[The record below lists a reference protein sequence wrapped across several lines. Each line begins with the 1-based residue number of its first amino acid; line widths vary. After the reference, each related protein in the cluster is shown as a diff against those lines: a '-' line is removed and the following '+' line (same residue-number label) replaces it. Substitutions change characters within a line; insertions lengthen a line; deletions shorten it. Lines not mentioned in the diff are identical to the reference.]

1 MEEGVMRHFL
11 VGLLIVCVPLL
22 AYGGDEVGHW
32 YLDPNVGGITPD
44 AEWGLKEG
52 ANLDYGLAIG
62 KNLSEDWS
70 FELNLNGA
78 RPDYKHI
85 SGTLGMYD
93 ASLDVLRVWNRG
105 GTFAPYLSVGLG
117 SITLV
122 PSGSTPN
129 HTFMATQAG
138 IGAFIKLW
146 ENADASR
153 SLSLRPDAEFRG
165 DRFTQSDSKS
175 DYLYTLGLVFTF
187 GPGTPPPVAAPPPP
201 PTPPSPPPPP
211 PTPPVQKSVCPTGEV
226 PAPGAAVDANG
237 CPLKGDVVL
246 EGVNFQTNSA
256 ELTGDS
262 TPILDNVA
270 KGLREHPR
278 LTVEVQGHTD
288 STGSAIY
295 NLALSE
301 RRAESVRAYL
311 VSQGVSASQLSAKGY
326 GLTRPIASNK
336 TAAGRAA
343 NRRVVI
349 HVIDNPG
356 NVTIHEEGEPQE

>member
-1 MEEGVMRHFL
+1 MRRFL
-11 VGLLIVCVPLL
+11 VALVL
-22 AYGGDEVGHW
+22 ACAPFLAHAGDEVDHW
-32 YLDPNVGGITPD
+32 YLDPYVGGMTPD
-44 AEWGLKEG
+44 AQWRLKEG
-52 ANLDYGLAIG
+52 ASLDYGLAIG
-62 KNLSEDWS
+62 KILNEDWNL
-70 FELNLNGA
+70 ELNMNGA
-78 RPDYKHI
+78 RPDYK
-85 SGTLGMYD
+85 SGSGHLGMYG
-93 ASLDVLRVWNRG
+93 ASLEVLRVWNRS
-105 GTFAPYLSVGLG
+105 GTFQPYLSAGVG
-117 SITLV
+117 SISLL
-122 PSGSTPN
+122 PSGDASN
-129 HTFMATQAG
+129 HTFMAATAG

-153 SLSLRPDAEFRG
+153 SLMLRPDAEIRG
-165 DRFTQSDSKS
+165 DRFLQSDMRW

-187 GPGTPPPVAAPPPP
+187 GPGTPPPVAAAPPPPPPPPPPAPPPP
-201 PTPPSPPPPP
+201 PTPR
-211 PTPPVQKSVCPTGEV
+211 TVCPSGEV

-262 TPILDNVA
+262 EPILNGVA

-288 STGSAIY
+288 STGTPTY

-301 RRAESVRAYL
+301 KRAESVRAYL

-326 GLTRPIASNK
+326 GLTQPIASNK
-336 TAAGRAA
+336 TAAGRKA
-343 NRRVVI
+343 NRRVVM

-356 NVTIHEEGEPQE
+356 DVTVHKEGEAEDQD